1 MLSKQNQCIKSL
13 VICSPNCLRNFSI
26 RYLFEIASETI
37 PRIDDQ
43 QEKEDSLYYYLLAYY
58 CSYYTRIPTYLIIL
72 RAMSRKLS
80 ILALSMEVPHCVQ
93 LHKVVAM
100 SAACP
105 LGNITPAV
113 ALSMSDP
120 VLFSEE
126 EEAVALQL

>member
-1 MLSKQNQCIKSL
+1 M
-13 VICSPNCLRNFSI
+13 
-26 RYLFEIASETI
+26 
-37 PRIDDQ
+37 
-43 QEKEDSLYYYLLAYY
+43 
-58 CSYYTRIPTYLIIL
+58 IIL

-93 LHKVVAM
+93 LHTVVAT

-120 VLFSEE
+120 VLLFEE